1 MTAFDVMNEHV
12 GKADDIV
19 EFTRGKW
26 VDEKNWFMRK
36 GKRVAFVT
44 PTMLVHPFCMRS
56 VYVEPR
62 FCM

>member
-36 GKRVAFVT
+36 GERVALT
-44 PTMLVHPFCMRS
+44 SCAQTKELS
-56 VYVEPR
+56 
-62 FCM
+62 